1 MFRLF
6 RWFAWIIAEFL
17 CFHVI
22 LLGRPLKLPLMI
34 ININIVQPCVSIQ
47 ERHDYNRY

>member
-6 RWFAWIIAEFL
+6 RWFAGIIAEFL

-22 LLGRPLKLPLMI
+22 LLVRPLKLPL
-34 ININIVQPCVSIQ
+34 IVQPCVSIQ
-47 ERHDYNRY
+47 ERNDYNRY